1 MFLSRMLA
9 SIAVRHRKRIV
20 TLEINALS
28 DHRLNDLGLSRLD
41 LIDPTRQ
48 R

>member
-1 MFLSRMLA
+1 MFLSRMLG
-9 SIAVRHRKRIV
+9 SITIRRRKRIV

-41 LIDPTRQ
+41 LIDPTR
-48 R
+48 RR

>member
-1 MFLSRMLA
+1 MFFPRMLDC
-9 SIAVRHRKRIV
+9 IATRRRKRIV
-20 TLEINALS
+20 TLEIDALS

-41 LIDPTRQ
+41 LLDPTRQ